1 MGSELVIPISRSYDG
16 SKLIKQPLIK
26 NIDIDKFCAF
36 CLLES
41 HIKGTVSK
49 RTDKLK
55 EVVPLIILVFFRKL

>member
-1 MGSELVIPISRSYDG
+1 MFGLHSKNCPSKHLSNMGSELVIPISKSYDG
-16 SKLIKQPLIK
+16 TKLIKQPLIK

-49 RTDKLK
+49 RTD
-55 EVVPLIILVFFRKL
+55 